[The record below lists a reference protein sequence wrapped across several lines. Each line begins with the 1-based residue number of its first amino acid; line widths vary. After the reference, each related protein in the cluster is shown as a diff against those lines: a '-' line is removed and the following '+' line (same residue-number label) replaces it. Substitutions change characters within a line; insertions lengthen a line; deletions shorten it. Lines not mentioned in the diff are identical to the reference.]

1 LRGYGWSSLLSNY
14 PQPAIINKAVQ
25 SRFTNSTHGSLIEIH
40 ATLDIFPGFRL
51 VLMDRKNLYSR
62 KKSGG
67 GKAKNMIPAMAV
79 DQKLILPTP

>member
-1 LRGYGWSSLLSNY
+1 MAGVHYYLILLNL
-14 PQPAIINKAVQ
+14 QLFKKAVQ
-25 SRFTNSTHGSLIEIH
+25 SRFTSSTHGSFIEIH

-51 VLMDRKNLYSR
+51 LLMDRKNLYSM

-67 GKAKNMIPAMAV
+67 GKAKKVIPAMAV